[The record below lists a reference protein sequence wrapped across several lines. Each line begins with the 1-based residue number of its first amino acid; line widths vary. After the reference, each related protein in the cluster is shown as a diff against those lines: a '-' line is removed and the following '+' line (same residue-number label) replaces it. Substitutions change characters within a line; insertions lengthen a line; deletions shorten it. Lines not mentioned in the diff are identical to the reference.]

1 MLRLLDGGVL
11 RSGEARRLAALT
23 PGLQEV
29 YGEWRRDKARLQAQ
43 ELFRRYP
50 EARLVWSGND
60 EMALGAMQAW
70 QRSAGEKVRRH
81 MARTPA
87 TGARGTVSA
96 EVVVT
101 VDPSGATRARLSRGS
116 GDARVDAALGR
127 QAARMPRLGAPPD
140 GRPFQATLPVTIR
153 MR

>member
-1 MLRLLDGGVL
+1 GQQGQGTGR
-11 RSGEARRLAALT
+11 ATA
-23 PGLQEV
+23 
-29 YGEWRRDKARLQAQ
+29 
-43 ELFRRYP
+43 
-50 EARLVWSGND
+50 
-60 EMALGAMQAW
+60 GAMQSW
-70 QRSAGEKVRRH
+70 QRTAGDKVRRH